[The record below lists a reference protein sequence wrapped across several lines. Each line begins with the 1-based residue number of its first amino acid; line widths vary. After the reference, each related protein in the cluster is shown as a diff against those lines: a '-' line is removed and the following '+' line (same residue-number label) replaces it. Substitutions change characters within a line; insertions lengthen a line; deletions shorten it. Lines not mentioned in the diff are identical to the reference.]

1 MRREFDAGQAAI
13 SQEMQVQRDETAL
26 IKEDYQIL
34 NERFNKQQILYE
46 NQVNDLK
53 EDAKKVAEKVKTLQ
67 DFHDKYD
74 TIL

>member
-34 NERFNKQQILYE
+34 NERFNNGGLDWLLEQ
-46 NQVNDLK
+46 
-53 EDAKKVAEKVKTLQ
+53 ARAS
-67 DFHDKYD
+67 
-74 TIL
+74 TIS